1 VVTRVLRYSIGQIQP
16 ENSWRDNSRK
26 SPSFCQSGSVN
37 ATEKEKYP
45 TCFVTPAVI
54 HFATQLYF
62 FCFCTI
68 FFFFPLASAPQPD
81 LFFYCTQLYVDV
93 VSSQFTSTLLLHDAF
108 VRGRASAILSC
119 KKWLLRR
126 SSLLYLSPFVQK
138 KRLPIIESI
147 SYLLV
152 GLVLFRSPSRLSGYL
167 FGSICLKL
175 LGLVPVRGYN
185 RIEGVIEGATEGAI
199 EGGGGI
205 FEG

>member
-1 VVTRVLRYSIGQIQP
+1 MLRYSIGQIQP

-26 SPSFCQSGSVN
+26 SPAFCQSGSFN
-37 ATEKEKYP
+37 ATEKEKP
-45 TCFVTPAVI
+45 PPHCVTPAVV
-54 HFATQLYF
+54 HFETQLYL
-62 FCFCTI
+62 FCICTI
-68 FFFFPLASAPQPD
+68 FFSFSLASAPQPD
-81 LFFYCTQLYVDV
+81 VYPVCTQLYVDV
-93 VSSQFTSTLLLHDAF
+93 MSSQFTSTLLLHDAF

-126 SSLLYLSPFVQK
+126 SSLLSVSPSVQK

-147 SYLLV
+147 SCLLV